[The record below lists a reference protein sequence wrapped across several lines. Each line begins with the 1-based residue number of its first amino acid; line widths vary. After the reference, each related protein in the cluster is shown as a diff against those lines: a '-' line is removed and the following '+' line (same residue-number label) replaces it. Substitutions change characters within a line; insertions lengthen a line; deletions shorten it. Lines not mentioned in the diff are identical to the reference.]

1 MCEFSLTIE
10 KPYLL
15 ITYKGTVNFNQTLVT
30 VEVNQT
36 IPANVTNERGWKI
49 RTTSTQ
55 IVIQGN
61 PEECGRD
68 GFYHISLIT
77 PQKQYNSSVEIDSK
91 KIIFKKHFLI
101 FI

>member
-1 MCEFSLTIE
+1 M
-10 KPYLL
+10 
-15 ITYKGTVNFNQTLVT
+15 T
-30 VEVNQT
+30 VEVNQN

-61 PEECGRD
+61 QEECGRD
-68 GFYHISLIT
+68 GFDNISLIT

-91 KIIFKKHFLI
+91 KM
-101 FI
+101 